1 MMPTYAGWLGAG
13 IVAVL
18 TIATI
23 IDAILK
29 WRVARGQPHA
39 DIDNVNARIASWWA
53 IAAIT
58 GLAAWAGALAV
69 FALFATVSVLS
80 LREYI
85 AAPVPLHTPRR
96 WIAEIGRAHV

>member
-39 DIDNVNARIASWWA
+39 DIDNVNARIASW
-53 IAAIT
+53 
-58 GLAAWAGALAV
+58 
-69 FALFATVSVLS
+69 
-80 LREYI
+80 
-85 AAPVPLHTPRR
+85 
-96 WIAEIGRAHV
+96 